1 MVFIIKE
8 IINEMIKG
16 YTIDADGYWIIDDDN
31 LTDLIFK
38 KLENEDIYDIK
49 LFVNT
54 FGFFKA
60 IEAYKED
67 KKSFIIKSNFNDNY
81 KELACFILCSSIMKK
96 KADNEIEKDDT
107 RKEKQ
112 AKKYAVNKDKIN
124 EKRRAKYLND
134 KLKKQDNLI
143 F

>member
-1 MVFIIKE
+1 MVFIIKD

-16 YTIDADGYWIIDDDN
+16 HTIDSDGYWIIDDDK
-31 LTDLIFK
+31 LSDLIFQ

-67 KKSFIIKSNFNDNY
+67 KKSFIIKPNFNDNY

-96 KADNEIEKDDT
+96 SHDNEIEKDDT
-107 RKEKQ
+107 YKEKQ

-134 KLKKQDNLI
+134 KLKKQDKLI

>member
-1 MVFIIKE
+1 MVFIIKD

-16 YTIDADGYWIIDDDN
+16 HTIDSDGYWIIDDDK
-31 LTDLIFK
+31 LYDLIFQ
-38 KLENEDIYDIK
+38 KLENENIYDIK

-67 KKSFIIKSNFNDNY
+67 KKSFIIKPNFNDNY
-81 KELACFILCSSIMKK
+81 KELACIILCSSIMKK
-96 KADNEIEKDDT
+96 SPDNEIEKDDT
-107 RKEKQ
+107 YKEKQ

-134 KLKKQDNLI
+134 KLKKQDKLI